1 MGEYKRSTREAN
13 ISNLNP
19 NAAEFLKSHSE
30 KYELGNVENSV
41 LYCCET
47 TSVKEIKK
55 LFKTQTETTVC
66 SIILTPQ
73 FLIWATF
80 INDETPVV
88 MSARIKDIQIQ
99 DYEKSEFYKLI
110 QDSGINVKGIYTDIA
125 NPGNTFIGLGSEQ
138 AAVNFRNKLKEIAA
152 EMD

>member
-1 MGEYKRSTREAN
+1 MGEYRRSTRETN

-19 NAAEFLKSHSE
+19 KAAEFLKAHSE
-30 KYELGNVENSV
+30 KYELGNIESSV

-55 LFKTQTETTVC
+55 LFKTKTETTVC
-66 SIILTPQ
+66 SIILTPK
-73 FLIWATF
+73 FLIWATI

-88 MSARIKDIQIQ
+88 MSAGVKDIQIQ

-110 QDSGINVKGIYTDIA
+110 QDSGINLKGIYTDVV

-138 AAVNFRNKLKEIAA
+138 AAFKFRNMLKEITA
-152 EMD
+152 DF